1 MRHFEKPNL
10 GNILFTFFWW
20 ILNRINPSLS
30 KGLLVYGIRDGVFP
44 NRHVYDSILKNEVMG
59 FTFKNPIGV
68 AAGLD
73 KRGNVIDG
81 LIQMG
86 FGFGEFGS
94 YTLEREM
101 PYKKNYYLRK
111 DKAILVQALGY
122 RNPGLTAIIPNLIAR
137 RHLPNIIGVNITTS
151 THSESENV
159 KQGTVMTYEKE
170 FEVMVQKVAPYCDFL
185 VLNLAHPETEFS
197 TLISDKSTILPL
209 IETVKKAMKISAPIQ
224 TPKLVIKLPLD
235 MTPME
240 TTLACNIMMEG
251 QVDAVIVAGV
261 QSLTKNSRKLL
272 HDKKYH
278 HIGMLAG
285 TPIKEM
291 STELVCRIYQHTM
304 GKLPIIASGGIFTAE
319 DAFEKI
325 TSGASLIELYSAI
338 IFNGPNVVNKINKGL
353 AKILR
358 DRGFNSI
365 KDAIGSDFN

>member
-1 MRHFEKPNL
+1 MRHFEKPNFSNL
-10 GNILFTFFWW
+10 LFTFFWW
-20 ILNRINPSLS
+20 ILHKISPSFS
-30 KGLLVYGIRDGVFP
+30 KGLLIYGIRDGAFADK
-44 NRHVYDSILKNEVMG
+44 RIYDPILKSEAMG

-101 PYKKNYYLRK
+101 PTKKVYYLRK

-122 RNPGLTAIIPNLIAR
+122 RNPGLTAIISNLIAR
-137 RHLPNIIGVNITTS
+137 RHLPNIVGVNITTS
-151 THSESENV
+151 TRSESENI

-170 FEVMVQKVAPYCDFL
+170 FEVMAQKVAPYCDFL

-197 TLISDKSTILPL
+197 SLISDKATILPL
-209 IETVKKAMKISAPIQ
+209 IKTVRNAMKISAPIQ

-235 MTPME
+235 MTPLE

-272 HDKKYH
+272 HDKKYY
-278 HIGMLAG
+278 HIGMLGGA
-285 TPIKEM
+285 PIKDI
-291 STELVCRIYQHTM
+291 STELVRHIYQHTM
-304 GKLPIIASGGIFTAE
+304 GKLPIIASGGVFTAE

-325 TSGASLIELYSAI
+325 AAGATLVEIYSAI
-338 IFNGPNVVNKINKGL
+338 IFSGPNVVNKINKGL
-353 AKILR
+353 ARILR
-358 DRGFNSI
+358 EKGFHSI
-365 KDAIGSDFN
+365 KEAIGSDFD